1 MISYRI
7 LRHDK
12 GEKERSVGLPGVPDS
27 IPDMEILWVDVV
39 EPSDE
44 EIKGLQSTFGLDEYA
59 IEDVL
64 VGNQRPKIEQYEKN
78 NFSVIHVPVRKQLNG
93 EWEFDVEELFGFF
106 QKKWLITVHR
116 EESETVKS
124 VIKRTSTRGLSPYA
138 KIPTTDLL
146 YYIFLDFAVDAFYP
160 MLDHVGDSMEV
171 FDREIIEISK
181 RGSRG
186 VENITKTMTTIS
198 NIREQLMFLRN
209 TLAPSRDM
217 VSNIMRGAVPFV
229 ATTSLRNFRDVYDHT
244 FQLIETTDSFM
255 DRTNDLRGLYLSVLS
270 ASTDS
275 ILRLLAIVS
284 TIFLPL
290 TLLAG
295 IYGMNFTMDYL
306 IPGTGMKLGFYIL
319 ISAMIGIAG
328 ILAAVFRKY
337 GWI

>member
-1 MISYRI
+1 M
-7 LRHDK
+7 LKHDK
-12 GEKERSVGLPGVPDS
+12 GAKERSEDIPSVPDV

-39 EPSDE
+39 EPSEE
-44 EIKGLQSTFGLDEYA
+44 EIRELQARFDLDEYA

-78 NFSVIHVPVRKQLNG
+78 NFSVIHVPVKKRTDGDL
-93 EWEFDVEELFGFF
+93 EFDVEELFVFF
-106 QKKWLITVHR
+106 QKKWLITMHR
-116 EESETVKS
+116 EESETVRS
-124 VIKRTSTRGLSPYA
+124 VVKRVSARGLSPYT

-146 YYIFLDFAVDAFYP
+146 FYIFLDFAVDAFYP
-160 MLDHVGDSMEV
+160 MLDHVGESMEV
-171 FDREIIEISK
+171 FDREIMEISR

-198 NIREQLMFLRN
+198 NVREQLMFLRN

-217 VSNIMRGAVPFV
+217 VSTIMRGAVPFV

-270 ASTDS
+270 ASTDK

-295 IYGMNFTMDYL
+295 IYGMNFTIDYH
-306 IPGTGMKLGFYIL
+306 IPGTGMRIGFYIL
-319 ISAMIGIAG
+319 ISGMVALAA
-328 ILAAVFRKY
+328 ILAGVFKKY